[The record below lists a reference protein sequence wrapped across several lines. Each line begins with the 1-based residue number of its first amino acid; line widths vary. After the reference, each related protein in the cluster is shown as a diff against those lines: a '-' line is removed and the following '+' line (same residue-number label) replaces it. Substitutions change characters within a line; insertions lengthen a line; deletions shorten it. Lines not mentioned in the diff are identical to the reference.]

1 MVPFCGEFVAGFN
14 VDDVLGEG
22 LVAWVGTAGGR
33 VRIECGT
40 CVQWR
45 LPSVADHIVGR
56 NVSNW
61 AIVGLKEVSEFCFT
75 RLQIKGYR
83 TGTRTPL
90 VCPCPT
96 PLTWSCVKIV
106 CAEALAARALMIA

>member
-1 MVPFCGEFVAGFN
+1 MTRVNGIGRVRFRLRVERVVPFCGEFVAGFN
-14 VDDVLGEG
+14 VDDVFGEG
-22 LVAWVGTAGGR
+22 LVEWVGTAGER

-56 NVSNW
+56 NVSDW
-61 AIVGLKEVSEFCFT
+61 AIVCLEDFSECCFT
-75 RLQIKGYR
+75 RLQTEGCR

-96 PLTWSCVKIV
+96 PLT
-106 CAEALAARALMIA
+106 

>member
-22 LVAWVGTAGGR
+22 LVEWVGTAGGR

-61 AIVGLKEVSEFCFT
+61 AIVGLKEVSEFC
-75 RLQIKGYR
+75 
-83 TGTRTPL
+83 
-90 VCPCPT
+90 
-96 PLTWSCVKIV
+96 
-106 CAEALAARALMIA
+106 LAVVQQPRDGWGPNGREEKASNLSF